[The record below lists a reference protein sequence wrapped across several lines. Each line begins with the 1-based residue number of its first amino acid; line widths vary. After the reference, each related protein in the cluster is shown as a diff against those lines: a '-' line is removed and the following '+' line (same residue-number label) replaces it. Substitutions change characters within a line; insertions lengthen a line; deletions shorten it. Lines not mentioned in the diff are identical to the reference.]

1 MNPSP
6 GDGAPQDLGAGM
18 ARLLLNAGA
27 IAFSREH
34 PFILAAGWASPVYVD
49 CRRLIGEPAVRLEV
63 TALAAAKLRE
73 AFGKTLPF
81 DAVAGAETAGIPW
94 ACWLADRLGVK
105 LRYVRKRALG
115 IGQNAQVEGGP
126 VDGLRVLLVDDLT
139 TDGGSKA
146 AFTRGLRAAGAVVSD
161 ALSLFFHGTFPGAAE
176 RLAALG
182 LNLHALATWRDVL
195 AVGEAMGQ
203 AVGQADALPAV
214 DHAEL
219 ERFVADPVGWSA
231 AHGGRTTPI
240 VPPLRL

>member
-1 MNPSP
+1 MSTAP
-6 GDGAPQDLGAGM
+6 GGDAPQDLGADM

-49 CRRLIGEPAVRLEV
+49 CRRLIGEPAVRHEA
-63 TALAAAKLRE
+63 TALAALKLRH
-73 AFGKTLPF
+73 AFGDSLPF
-81 DAVAGAETAGIPW
+81 DAIAGAETAGIPW
-94 ACWLADRLGVK
+94 ACWLADRLK
-105 LRYVRKRALG
+105 LPLRYVRKRALG
-115 IGQNAQVEGGP
+115 IGQNAQVEGGS

-146 AFTRGLRAAGAVVSD
+146 AFTRGLRAAGAAVSD

-176 RLAALG
+176 RLAALE
-182 LNLHALATWRDVL
+182 LNLYALATWRDVL
-195 AVGEAMGQ
+195 AVG
-203 AVGQADALPAV
+203 QADALPAA

-240 VPPLRL
+240 VPSLQL